1 VRLFSPFKMKSIQ
14 PPPTT
19 ATTDGTTVSN
29 IQLCTSSTSR
39 SSHSCSSDGASNSQ
53 SQDDRDNSIYQHP
66 DHHPHHHHLEQYIN
80 KKVSPI
86 KIRPVLSAESEGT
99 YSGDSSMLER
109 YPFSSIYLP
118 TSINSSIIIIS

>member
-1 VRLFSPFKMKSIQ
+1 MKSIQ
-14 PPPTT
+14 PPTTT

-29 IQLCTSSTSR
+29 IQLCISTTSR
-39 SSHSCSSDGASNSQ
+39 NSHSCSSDVAGNSQ
-53 SQDDRDNSIYQHP
+53 SQDDRDNSINQHP
-66 DHHPHHHHLEQYIN
+66 DHHPHHNLEQYIN